1 MKPRKAGL
9 LMVRFGWLVV
19 MAIWPIFSAAN
30 LVGDTRESEQKDRD
44 AVAQAKDTEGRLK
57 AYLDLAETRL
67 KTLLLAARKL
77 DKDGSETASEG
88 FRTAVTSAED
98 CIAKDQADKNY
109 KKLVTQ
115 LHKAMQKYNF
125 ALLHALDKAAEDF
138 RKYIQSAYEVSQ
150 RVQDGTEIQ
159 LAHYK

>member
-1 MKPRKAGL
+1 MKPRKAAL
-9 LMVRFGWLVV
+9 LRVRFGLRVVVPIWL
-19 MAIWPIFSAAN
+19 AFSTAN
-30 LVGDTRESEQKDRD
+30 FVSDTRESEQKDRD
-44 AVAQAKDTEGRLK
+44 AVAQTKDTEGRLK
-57 AYLDLAETRL
+57 AYLDVAETRL
-67 KTLLLAARKL
+67 KTLLLSTRKL
-77 DKDGSETASEG
+77 DHDGSQTASEG
-88 FRTAVTSAED
+88 FRTAVTAAED
-98 CIAKDQADKNY
+98 CIAKDQTEKNY

-150 RVQDGTEIQ
+150 RVQDGTELQ